1 LKNFAV
7 YKSSAGSG
15 KTTTLAIEFLKI
27 SLQNPDNFKH
37 ILALTFTKDAANEMK
52 QRILDYLVLIINY
65 REGNQ
70 LDFIFDHLIESANK
84 LNNTD
89 RIKAI
94 SQLKE
99 KALVVLQ
106 LILHNYSDFSIS
118 TIDSFTH
125 RVIKSFAHDLGIAI
139 SFEVELDSQNLLKD
153 AVNELISGIGEDN
166 PKLTEVLMEFSM
178 HKIGTDKSRKI
189 DSDLQQ
195 LAKDL
200 LEDIKEEFLV
210 GLRQLSIDELLE
222 MKKLVFEEIKAF
234 DQFLI
239 EEAGKAKKIILDN
252 GLNCKTFYYGIGNIC
267 NWFFKLSDP
276 NFDESVIK
284 PKPRVFDSI
293 NHDKWTSSK
302 ASAGEISKIETIK
315 PDLIHSFNILNN
327 YIEENYKTYI
337 LYKQISKNIYPLLV
351 LIEIEKL
358 IFRLK
363 SENNLL
369 HISDFNKLI
378 ANAIADEP
386 APFIYERIGNWY
398 KYFLLDEFQDTS
410 GLQWNNIL
418 PLVENGLSEGK
429 FSLVVGDGKQSIYR
443 FRGGDVNQFADLPML
458 LNKPNELA
466 VQREQILINNFEEKR
481 LLTNFRSDEHIV
493 RFNNELFKY
502 IADSDWL
509 PTVFKKVY
517 TEVEQVFAPGNEG
530 FGLID
535 IHLNDQKDEEALNRN
550 LLIAINKALSEG
562 YSYADITLLV
572 RKNKEASTFADLLI
586 ENNIPVISSV
596 ALRVA
601 SSAKV
606 KFLISFFNA
615 VLQPKELLFKVEMIR
630 YLLQNHLLGEKTML
644 DFSELLLK
652 LIDNGFQ
659 NAFTDLLKKNGFSLD
674 ENEINQSDVYELAEY
689 LIRTFK
695 LRMPDPYLQFFLD
708 NLIDFKKKQFG
719 QLNDFMLWW
728 EENYADL
735 FIELPTGL
743 NAVTIQTV
751 FKAKGLQYPVVIYAI
766 PDKSMSTQ
774 RTKNKSW
781 LNPGLPKL
789 DKLKS
794 FPFSLSSLKD
804 TNLSYAYENEHN
816 DNKLDDVNLFYVA
829 LTRAKHRL
837 FILANK
843 YEESKTKKNQ
853 SELYTS
859 FTPSALLYEFLTDKE
874 KNKVNE
880 EQYSFG
886 TTSRLPIQKPIVESA
901 FYYLNQLNGSSWRK
915 HISLADTI
923 IDEEKEPNY
932 SKQIWG
938 TYVHEVLANIENVE
952 DIDQA
957 IDRAFYA
964 GYFNQKESE
973 ELESLLHQIINHPT
987 LAEFYKKG
995 LQISNEAE
1003 IIDAFGT
1010 LLRPDRIVFFKNK
1023 TVIIDYKTGFIDEK
1037 HKKQINDYADLLAQL
1052 NYPKPENYLVYIS
1065 DKIEVVRANR

>member
-1 LKNFAV
+1 MKNFAV

-70 LDFIFDHLIESANK
+70 LDFIFDHLIESSNK

-89 RIKAI
+89 RIKTI

-222 MKKLVFEEIKAF
+222 MKKLVFQEIKAF

-239 EEAGKAKKIILDN
+239 EEAGKAKNLILDN
-252 GLNCKTFYYGIGNIC
+252 GLNCKTFYYGTGNIC

-293 NHDKWTSSK
+293 NHDKWTSGK
-302 ASAGEISKIETIK
+302 ANAGEISKIETIK
-315 PDLIHSFNILNN
+315 PDLINSFNILNN
-327 YIEENYKTYI
+327 YIEENYNTYI

-358 IFRLK
+358 IFKLK

-466 VQREQILINNFEEKR
+466 VQREQVLINNFEEKQ

-502 IADSDWL
+502 IADSNWL

-517 TEVEQVFAPGNEG
+517 TEVEQVFAPGNKG

-550 LLIAINKALSEG
+550 LLIAINKAISEG

-572 RKNKEASTFADLLI
+572 RKNNEASIFANLLI
-586 ENNIPVISSV
+586 ENDIPVISSV

-606 KFLISFFNA
+606 KFLISFFKA
-615 VLQPKELLFKVEMIR
+615 VLQPKEMLFKVEIIR
-630 YLLQNHLLGEKTML
+630 YLLQNNLLGEKNIL
-644 DFSELLLK
+644 NFNELLLK
-652 LIDNGFQ
+652 LIENGFQ

-674 ENEINQSDVYELAEY
+674 ENEVNQSDVYELAEY

-728 EENYADL
+728 EENYANL

-853 SELYTS
+853 SELNRP
-859 FTPSALLYEFLTDKE
+859 FTPSALLYEFLNDKE

-880 EQYSFG
+880 EEYSFG
-886 TTSRLPIQKPIVESA
+886 TTSRLPKQKPIVESA

-915 HISLADTI
+915 HINMVDTL

-938 TYVHEVLANIENVE
+938 TYVHEVLANIENAE
-952 DIDQA
+952 DIDKA
-957 IDRAFYA
+957 IDKAFYA

-973 ELESLLHQIINHPT
+973 ELESLLHQIINHPI

-1010 LLRPDRIVFFKNK
+1010 LHRPDRIVFFKNK
-1023 TVIIDYKTGFIDEK
+1023 TVIIDYKTGSIDEK
-1037 HKKQINDYADLLAQL
+1037 HKKQINNYADLLAQL